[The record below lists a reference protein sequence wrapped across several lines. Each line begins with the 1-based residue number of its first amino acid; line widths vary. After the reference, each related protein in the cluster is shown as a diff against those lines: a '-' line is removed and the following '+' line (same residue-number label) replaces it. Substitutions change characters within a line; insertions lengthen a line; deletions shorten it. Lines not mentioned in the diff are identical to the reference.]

1 MSGGK
6 TGYLYDYFL
15 KVFPGRHKRILVY
28 LHVIS
33 FIIVRLSRPQRQSM
47 PELPVAWFISF
58 SSGMAC
64 CKPCRE
70 ARISTVTGIMNS
82 KKWSDEVTE
91 LVGEAALEVLL
102 SDQAV
107 TTASIICALR
117 ERMRTERNRKGLSP
131 ARPPSIPLPLTRM
144 RPAGC
149 GLMTLPVPVR
159 NGTPLYVPANTAT
172 EADWRGCLT
181 GQSSPSQVFTHA
193 IRSARVKPGGWVD
206 RN

>member
-1 MSGGK
+1 
-6 TGYLYDYFL
+6 
-15 KVFPGRHKRILVY
+15 
-28 LHVIS
+28 
-33 FIIVRLSRPQRQSM
+33 M

-102 SDQAV
+102 SDRAV

-117 ERMRTERNRKGLSP
+117 ERMRTERNRERSL
-131 ARPPSIPLPLTRM
+131 ACQAAIDTLTAYADAPGRM
-144 RPAGC
+144 RPDDI
-149 GLMTLPVPVR
+149 TR
-159 NGTPLYVPANTAT
+159 SGTERYPAL
-172 EADWRGCLT
+172 R
-181 GQSSPSQVFTHA
+181 
-193 IRSARVKPGGWVD
+193 PGKY
-206 RN
+206 RH